1 MNTVITLRTMIIKIV
16 SLVMSIAF
24 VVVLF
29 VLQAVSISQKRNVDN
44 NIVKIFEYQPPQ
56 KKVKSNN
63 EIKRIKAVVS
73 NAKISRSLPVE
84 VPSINASSLSLPEVP
99 ISASKNDV
107 GDFSLALFSTE
118 AATSLTSDIFEL
130 DMLDCVPR
138 RLDKTVVSYPK
149 QMLKRGIEGCVKLR
163 VLIDST
169 GVLSI
174 ESVISA
180 TNSYF
185 EKVALE
191 AVEKFLY
198 EAPLRNGKPVK
209 ARFVLEVPFKIIR

>member
-1 MNTVITLRTMIIKIV
+1 MKIGSSV
-16 SLVMSIAF
+16 LAIVF
-24 VVVLF
+24 VVALF
-29 VLQAVSISQKRNVDN
+29 VLQAVSISSKKNVHND
-44 NIVKIFEYQPPQ
+44 IVKIFEYQPQQ
-56 KKVKSNN
+56 KQVSPDNEVK
-63 EIKRIKAVVS
+63 KIKAMVS
-73 NAKISRSLPVE
+73 NVKVGRNLPVE
-84 VPSINASSLSLPEVP
+84 VPTINSSSLSLPEAS
-99 ISASKNDV
+99 ISVSKNDV
-107 GDFSLALFSTE
+107 GDFSLAMFSTE
-118 AATSLTSDIFEL
+118 TANNFTSDIFEL
-130 DMLDCVPR
+130 DMLDSVPR

-149 QMLKRGIEGCVKLR
+149 QMLKRGIEGSVKLR

-169 GVLSI
+169 GVVSI

-185 EKVALE
+185 EKVALK

>member
-1 MNTVITLRTMIIKIV
+1 MSSSTTLKTTFVKIGSSV
-16 SLVMSIAF
+16 LAIVF
-24 VVVLF
+24 VVALF
-29 VLQAVSISQKRNVDN
+29 VLQAVSISSKKNVHND
-44 NIVKIFEYQPPQ
+44 IVKIFEYQPQQ
-56 KKVKSNN
+56 KQVSPDNEVK
-63 EIKRIKAVVS
+63 KIKAMVS
-73 NAKISRSLPVE
+73 NVKVGRNLPVE
-84 VPSINASSLSLPEVP
+84 VPTINASSLSLPEAS
-99 ISASKNDV
+99 ISVSKNDV
-107 GDFSLALFSTE
+107 GDFSLAMFSTE
-118 AATSLTSDIFEL
+118 TANNFTSDIFEL
-130 DMLDCVPR
+130 DMLDSVPR

-149 QMLKRGIEGCVKLR
+149 QMLKRGIEGSVKLR

-169 GVLSI
+169 GVVSI

-185 EKVALE
+185 EKVALK